1 MAEPSVSI
9 AATADEDRAIA
20 TLTTAFANDAVTRWF
35 LRDALF
41 YLTYWPQLAQLIA
54 GEAFTSGT
62 ADEIDDHG
70 GVALWL
76 APGVSSDDDAIGAL
90 AAEAI
95 PESEQEDVFAFML
108 QIAEYHPK
116 EPHWYLALLGVD
128 PTKQSRG
135 HGSALLTYAL
145 DRCDRDGLPAYLE
158 ASSPRNK
165 ALYER
170 HGFVEVGV
178 IQAGTS
184 PPMWPMLRPARA

>member
-9 AATADEDRAIA
+9 AATTDEDRAIA
-20 TLTTAFANDAVTRWF
+20 TLTTAFASDAVTRWF
-35 LRDALF
+35 LRDAKF
-41 YLTYWPQLAQLIA
+41 YLTYWPRLAQLIA
-54 GEAFTSGT
+54 GEAFAGGT
-62 ADEIDDHG
+62 AHEIDDHG
-70 GVALWL
+70 GIGLWL

-95 PESEQEDVFAFML
+95 PEAEQDDVFAFML
-108 QIAEYHPK
+108 QNAEYHLK

-128 PTKQSRG
+128 PMKQGRG
-135 HGSALLTYAL
+135 HGSSLLAYAL
-145 DRCDRDGLPAYLE
+145 ERVDREGMPAYLE

-170 HGFVEVGV
+170 HGFVEIGL

-184 PPMWPMLRPARA
+184 PPMFPMVRAAR

>member
-1 MAEPSVSI
+1 MAEHQATVSV
-9 AATADEDRAIA
+9 TADEDRAIA
-20 TLTTAFANDAVTRWF
+20 TLITAFANDAVTRWF
-35 LRDALF
+35 MPDAHM
-41 YLTYWPQLAQLIA
+41 YVTYWPRLTQLIA
-54 GEAFTSGT
+54 GQAFTSGT

-76 APGVSSDDDAIGAL
+76 APGVSSDDDAVGAL

-95 PESEQEDVFAFML
+95 PEERQDEVFAFMM

-128 PTKQSRG
+128 PMKQGRG
-135 HGSALLTYAL
+135 HGSALLDSAL
-145 DRCDRDGLPAYLE
+145 QRCDRDGLPAYLE

-165 ALYER
+165 VLYAR
-170 HGFVEVGV
+170 HGFEEIGV

-184 PPMWPMLRPARA
+184 PPMFPMLRAAR

>member
-1 MAEPSVSI
+1 MAEQQATVS
-9 AATADEDRAIA
+9 ATADQDRAIV

-35 LRDALF
+35 MPDAHL
-41 YLTYWPQLAQLIA
+41 YLTYWPRLTQLIA

-62 ADEIDDHG
+62 ADEIADHA

-95 PESEQEDVFAFML
+95 PEAEQEDVFAFML

-116 EPHWYLALLGVD
+116 DPHWYLALLGVD

-135 HGSALLTYAL
+135 HGSALLAYAL